1 MTQKKACVLGG
12 LPGAAVLFFSPPSW
26 RMTGDFHLDQCAKIA
41 EVVLERHWSSS
52 VSVINISHEPSC
64 FESLLSLFIG
74 CYLLLLH

>member
-1 MTQKKACVLGG
+1 
-12 LPGAAVLFFSPPSW
+12 
-26 RMTGDFHLDQCAKIA
+26 MTGDFHLDQSAKIA

-64 FESLLSLFIG
+64 FERLLSLFIG